1 MGLKESRYGCDFAT
15 NTERWLITKLA
26 ISSLKQ
32 LMFDQTEQNGYQ
44 TVLFGNTLII

>member
-15 NTERWLITKLA
+15 NTERWLITKLG

-44 TVLFGNTLII
+44 TVPFGNTLII